1 MAGSALIHLLK
12 KPMTKLKSINAL
24 PLVCA
29 VVCVC
34 VMNACGNE
42 PTKPAIALPQTT
54 EAIKDTMDH
63 TGTAPSPLPAI
74 AEPSADHLLVKLFR
88 EDAESK
94 YDTVVHYS
102 FLEHD
107 MFPLATFNY
116 PTLEKKTENGN
127 SYTLFNDSIS
137 VRITKQAF
145 APKAHKLGYKKHDG
159 DEMQILKTIDG
170 KSFYGTDGEVPTW
183 EISEINIVQNGQSFS
198 FPQEEIKYYYQ
209 PNFNLTD
216 VYLTKDGR
224 IILWMI
230 NSDGAGGYYVVWVWK
245 NGKILKRFVEE
256 GF

>member
-1 MAGSALIHLLK
+1 M
-12 KPMTKLKSINAL
+12 MKLKTINAL
-24 PLVCA
+24 KLVCA
-29 VVCVC
+29 VVCC
-34 VMNACGNE
+34 FLINACGNE
-42 PTKPAIALPQTT
+42 PAKPAIALPKPT
-54 EAIKDTMDH
+54 EALKDTADR
-63 TGTAPSPLPAI
+63 TDTTPSPLPAI
-74 AEPSADHLLVKLFR
+74 TEPTAEHLLVKLFR
-88 EDAESK
+88 ESDESK

-116 PTLEKKTENGN
+116 PTLVNKNESDN
-127 SYTLFNDSIS
+127 SFTIFNDSIS
-137 VRITKQAF
+137 VRINKRPF
-145 APKAHKLGYKKHDG
+145 SPKAHKLGYKKHDG
-159 DEMQILKTIDG
+159 EEMQVLKTIDG

-209 PNFNLTD
+209 PNFNLAD

-230 NSDGAGGYYVVWVWK
+230 NSDGAGGYYVVWIWK